1 MNPSAPKQAPG
12 GNPRPDTANRA
23 AGNPKTPFP
32 RTIPIARFALS

>member
-1 MNPSAPKQAPG
+1 MNPSAAKQA
-12 GNPRPDTANRA
+12 A